1 MKYYKINIKTLYQ
14 EDDRIASSAEGG
26 NIDNADYYFIKMD
39 NGEMVYGAPVFDYF
53 SLESFDKKEYWDWIL
68 TDVFDF
74 IGKGSRIPGWLIS
87 KRFKELLEKF
97 KITEPHFY
105 YLSKLL
111 YKGDK
116 LDYYIFQ
123 FSGNNIV
130 EKIRA
135 KINFEQ
141 CIFFDPNNAKDIFVN
156 SKDEFVTEKK
166 RIRKESMQHN
176 KDSKIEIKT
185 LVLKENLDFFP
196 MYNFLEDNI
205 ISEKLKQSIEENGI
219 SGFEFSELD
228 YEVVIG
234 KP

>member
-123 FSGNNIV
+123 FSGDKFLNPLVNYINFNQSLYFDPNQN
-130 EKIRA
+130 
-135 KINFEQ
+135 INFEIQ
-141 CIFFDPNNAKDIFVN
+141 DVEDLKIQTKKIF
-156 SKDEFVTEKK
+156 
-166 RIRKESMQHN
+166 KESGFNVINIPIKKLVINDDIDFISMQ
-176 KDSKIEIKT
+176 
-185 LVLKENLDFFP
+185 
-196 MYNFLEDNI
+196 NFLGDKLV
-205 ISEKLKQSIEENGI
+205 SERLKNVIEENGI

-228 YEVVIG
+228 YDVVIG